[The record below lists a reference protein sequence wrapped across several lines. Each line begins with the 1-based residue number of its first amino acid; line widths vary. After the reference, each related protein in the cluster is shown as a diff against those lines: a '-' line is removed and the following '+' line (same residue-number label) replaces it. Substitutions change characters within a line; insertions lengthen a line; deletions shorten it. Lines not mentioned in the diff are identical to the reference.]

1 MAIRSRDI
9 RPTAGKRD
17 AALARPEPPADL
29 WAALDRALAEVIDK
43 PAGAFTRGDFMRR
56 YGCTASQAGSRIAK
70 LVSAGCVEAHGHGAS
85 TFYTFVNSKEGK

>member
-9 RPTAGKRD
+9 RPPAGKRD
-17 AALARPEPPADL
+17 AALAKPEPPADL

-43 PAGAFTRGDFMRR
+43 PAGAFTRGDFKRR
-56 YGCTASQAGSRIAK
+56 YGCTDSQASSRIAK
-70 LVSAGCVEAHGHGAS
+70 LVGAGRVQAHSHGSS